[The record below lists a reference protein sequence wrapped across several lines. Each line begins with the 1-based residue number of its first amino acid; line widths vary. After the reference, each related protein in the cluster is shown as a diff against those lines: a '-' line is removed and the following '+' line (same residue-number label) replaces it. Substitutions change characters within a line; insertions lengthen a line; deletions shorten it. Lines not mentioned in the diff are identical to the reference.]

1 MNRKG
6 SKSSRSSSHNNGSTS
21 NKALGGTNGSSSA
34 SSKAT
39 GQGND
44 VSGSA
49 KKLNKSKKSSKGAAK
64 QVQVNSAPTN
74 KTSVSHQPQQSSL
87 YHQHSD
93 MNGIIQSMASSK
105 VKFPEP
111 PKKLERSHSFIS
123 RGFSKLYSSITGSRD
138 GINKIPEDK
147 EVTSTATS
155 SSSAS
160 PEPPKFRRSLTLG
173 SFSIKRRSMRESALE
188 KLSEENESR
197 IREDSNSTSP
207 RDSHSTVQSP
217 SVTDL
222 SHREKEL
229 DWNDNEIDGSSQR
242 RRMSFG
248 QMSLADIDKDAAR
261 FGSGLMSRLKRTLS
275 ITSEKRKQMNPMWSA
290 SLQNLQSIDN
300 MVSYNDLSF
309 IDYDKFNEIDK
320 RYEVLTGSQMQL
332 NRMSTGS
339 QSSTRP
345 GYERETSVQPMT
357 QPNTPDYVEHPL
369 QHSNSTKSES
379 SGRQTVKRREHKF
392 SADHTKNLDEGKNL
406 YRQSLDSQKLQFL
419 NERNRETFRF
429 SSSFDPKAVDYLL
442 LDKCAQSVSDT
453 EKDGELAS
461 SENLKCVNH
470 VAVQKWKSRR
480 RNSEPILKGFT
491 WDQCRS
497 LVSGL
502 SNAYYLKRP
511 SFVLVIVSS
520 PSQVHEFLGWFRGS

>member
-1 MNRKG
+1 MNRSKG
-6 SKSSRSSSHNNGSTS
+6 SKSGRSSSSSSSS
-21 NKALGGTNGSSSA
+21 NKAPGINGSSAA
-34 SSKAT
+34 SSKVT
-39 GQGND
+39 SQGND

-49 KKLNKSKKSSKGAAK
+49 KAKSNKSKKSSKGAVK
-64 QVQVNSAPTN
+64 QVQVNTAPTN
-74 KTSVSHQPQQSSL
+74 MVLVSHQSQQSSL
-87 YHQHSD
+87 YHQQSGSNG
-93 MNGIIQSMASSK
+93 MNQSMASNKS
-105 VKFPEP
+105 KFPEP

-147 EVTSTATS
+147 EVTSTANS
-155 SSSAS
+155 SSIAS

-222 SHREKEL
+222 SQKEKEV

-248 QMSLADIDKDAAR
+248 QMSLADIDKDAPR
-261 FGSGLMSRLKRTLS
+261 YGSGLMSRLKRTLS

-320 RYEVLTGSQMQL
+320 RYEVLTGSQLQL

-339 QSSTRP
+339 QSTTRP
-345 GYERETSVQPMT
+345 AYERETSVQQMT
-357 QPNTPDYVEHPL
+357 QPNTPDYVDHPL
-369 QHSNSTKSES
+369 NYSNSTKSEA
-379 SGRQTVKRREHKF
+379 SGRQSVKRREHKF

-429 SSSFDPKAVDYLL
+429 SSSFDPKTVDYLL
-442 LDKCAQSVSDT
+442 LDKCAEPVVTDNR
-453 EKDGELAS
+453 KDGALAS
-461 SENLKCVNH
+461 SEQSNNLKNI
-470 VAVQKWKSRR
+470 AVQKWKSRR
-480 RNSEPILKGFT
+480 RNSEPIFKGFT
-491 WDQCRS
+491 WEQCRS

-502 SNAYYLKRP
+502 FRLFYCMRP
-511 SFVLVIVSS
+511 LSPLVMVFCPS
-520 PSQVHEFLGWFRGS
+520 PG